1 LLQKHIALLDDTL
14 AFNDKTLDFLA
25 EFMAR
30 TRRLLADPDAPGV
43 EKPQRVA
50 GGGKYPRIQWA
61 HGNGWISRT
70 KMNCAN
76 PKV

>member
-43 EKPQRVA
+43 EKP
-50 GGGKYPRIQWA
+50 
-61 HGNGWISRT
+61 
-70 KMNCAN
+70 
-76 PKV
+76 